1 MVIYLPPFSSSAED
15 SLEKPPSFLDR
26 FPTASIHYRWSE
38 TLEDINVT
46 PTPTKT
52 HETGESNGDA
62 PPWLHWPT
70 PIHDTLFGYEW
81 IINNLPPSNTQ
92 RRDIYVYGT
101 FLGASLGAALALTES
116 HAHQRMA
123 VRGLLAFNGIYN
135 WTTFLPD
142 HPVNK
147 AKTQG
152 ILDTPQREVAGT
164 TFHFMKQ
171 QIPGLFKSPTNL
183 FDPFASP
190 VLFFHTAG
198 LLVPG
203 SFTDS
208 TVPSSLLRAIDALS
222 GSDTAHAEEEPTVET
237 AFKAPRKGYLA
248 FPPRQSSLKI
258 PESLLLHETPPPL
271 STGGL
276 RVGRRRRSLRAAAAA
291 KGEKSGVNSFRAQ
304 AEELAGMMRRSV
316 NKLELKERMK
326 WDEDFDDWDHEA
338 ERRVR
343 TADVG
348 RSEGAGFDLSE
359 HGQELA
365 VSWLEERMAG

>member
-1 MVIYLPPFSSSAED
+1 MDEVNAIVT
-15 SLEKPPSFLDR
+15 KPD
-26 FPTASIHYRWSE
+26 
-38 TLEDINVT
+38 
-46 PTPTKT
+46 
-52 HETGESNGDA
+52 ETGEGSGE
-62 PPWLHWPT
+62 PPTWLHWPT

-81 IINNLPPSNTQ
+81 IINNLCPSNTQ
-92 RRDIYVYGT
+92 RRDVYVYGS
-101 FLGASLGAALALTES
+101 FIGASLAASLALTES

-147 AKTQG
+147 VKTQS
-152 ILDTPQREVAGT
+152 IFDTPHREAEGT
-164 TFHFMKQ
+164 TFHFLKQ

-198 LLVPG
+198 LLVPN

-222 GSDTAHAEEEPTVET
+222 GDAHAEEPTVET
-237 AFKAPRKGYLA
+237 AFKTPRKGYLA

-258 PESLLLHETPPPL
+258 PESLLLHEVPPPI
-271 STGGL
+271 STAGL
-276 RVGRRRRSLRAAAAA
+276 GFGRRRRSRRVLTA
-291 KGEKSGVNSFRAQ
+291 KGEKSGVNNFQTQ
-304 AEELAGMMRRSV
+304 AEELAGMMRRSI

-348 RSEGAGFDLSE
+348 RVEGVGFELSE

-365 VSWLEERMAG
+365 VSWLEEKMSG